1 MAESRLVPTN
11 LIQWPG
17 VCDLLPDAK
26 LLVFSIWANPLVG
39 SLGVAPPGVLD
50 WVSGATNI
58 TGNALSEAIREFE
71 RRAIVTWDEATAE
84 LFAHNWFRFHKFGG
98 RIRGT
103 LRHEFRKIQSAK
115 IRKAVLSEVERWQP
129 DLLPSVLGEPEPGP
143 GGPPTGDG
151 SKGPPPPPTAP
162 PAGGAKKR
170 PKVVAG
176 VEVWDVEDEAAVAE
190 LLLAHGE
197 EVLVA
202 AAARVVASGKRS
214 LPSIIR
220 RELAPRPAL
229 TYGAQVEALKR
240 APPPGLTHLSKP
252 NHKESRP

>member
-11 LIQWPG
+11 LLQWGP
-17 VCDLLPDAK
+17 VRDLLPDAK

-39 SLGVAPPGVLD
+39 SLGVAPAGILE
-50 WVSGATNI
+50 WVSGCTNI
-58 TGNALSEAIREFE
+58 TGNALEDALREFT
-71 RRAIVTWDEATAE
+71 RRGIVVWDEATLE
-84 LFAHNWFRFHKFGG
+84 LYACGWFRFHKFGG
-98 RIRGT
+98 RIRGG
-103 LRHEFRKIQSAK
+103 LHREFRKIQSEK
-115 IRKAVLSEVERWQP
+115 IRKAVLSEIERDQP
-129 DLLPSVLGEPEPGP
+129 DLLPVVLGEPEPGP

-151 SKGPPPPPTAP
+151 PKGPPSPPPAP
-162 PAGGAKKR
+162 SAGGAKKR

-176 VEVWDVEDEAAVAE
+176 VEVWDAEDEAAVAE

-202 AAARVVASGKRS
+202 AAARVVASGKKS

-220 RELAPRPAL
+220 RELAPRPAP
-229 TYGAQVEALKR
+229 TYWAQVEALKR